1 MTPSLVNA
9 SPPTP
14 LPTAEHTVLFDWDL
28 SQFDRMV
35 ALSATDKSLQLGLP
49 FLPRDGLILEAGSGP
64 GHKVA
69 YLRQLGYSVEGVELN
84 RAVVES
90 MRALRPTLPL
100 RVGDVGALD
109 VPAGHYAAVTSFG
122 VIEHFLAGPHVPLAE
137 HFRVLRPGGI
147 ALISVPSLN
156 SLRRLKRAWFRLTAP
171 LRPSLN
177 PLLRRLLGKPPAQ
190 LNRRGADGF
199 VYAVNPVRGPFFEYW
214 LTPAEFETE
223 VRAAGFTILRSEP
236 THHAVGLWGELGSWA
251 ARNRDGDFQFTALGR
266 ALHALFGGRSFVH
279 AHMHTIVARK

>member
-1 MTPSLVNA
+1 MPALSQ
-9 SPPTP
+9 PP
-14 LPTAEHTVLFDWDL
+14 AAHTVLFDWDL

-35 ALSATDKSLQLGLP
+35 ALSAEDDSLRLGLP

-69 YLRQLGYSVEGVELN
+69 YLQNLGYSVEGVELN
-84 RAVVES
+84 GAVVES
-90 MRALRPTLPL
+90 MRAHRPTLPL
-100 RVGDVGALD
+100 RIGDVGRLE
-109 VPAGHYAAVTSFG
+109 VPDGHYAALTSFG
-122 VIEHFLAGPHVPLAE
+122 VIEHFRAGPHTPLAE
-137 HFRVLRPGGI
+137 HFRVLRPGGV

-156 SLRRLKRAWFRLTAP
+156 FLRRLKRTWFRLTAP

-177 PLLRRLLGKPPAQ
+177 PLLRRLLGKPRAQ
-190 LNRRGADGF
+190 LNRRGADGL
-199 VYAVNPVRGPFFEYW
+199 VYEVNPLRGPFFEYW
-214 LTPAEFETE
+214 LTPAEFESE
-223 VRAAGFTILRSEP
+223 VRAAGFAIVRSEP

-251 ARNRDGDFQFTALGR
+251 ARNLDGDFQFTAPGR

>member
-1 MTPSLVNA
+1 MPPLGQSPA
-9 SPPTP
+9 S
-14 LPTAEHTVLFDWDL
+14 HTVLFDWDL

-35 ALSATDKSLQLGLP
+35 ALSAEDDSLQLGLP

-69 YLRQLGYSVEGVELN
+69 YLQNLGYRVEGVELN
-84 RAVVES
+84 REVVES
-90 MRALRPTLPL
+90 MKASRPALPL
-100 RVGDVGALD
+100 HLGDVGALE
-109 VPAGHYAAVTSFG
+109 VPDGHYAAVTSFG
-122 VIEHFLAGPHVPLAE
+122 VIEHFRAGPHTPLAE
-137 HFRVLRPGGI
+137 HFRVLRSGGI

-156 SLRRLKRAWFRLTAP
+156 ALRRLKRAWLRVTAP

-177 PLLRRLLGKPPAQ
+177 PLLRRLLGKPPAT
-190 LNRRGADGF
+190 LNLRGADGF

-214 LTPAEFETE
+214 LTPAEFESE
-223 VRAAGFTILRSEP
+223 VRDAGFTILRSEP

-251 ARNRDGDFQFTALGR
+251 ARNLDGDFQFTVLGR

-279 AHMHTIVARK
+279 NHMHTIVARK

>member
-1 MTPSLVNA
+1 MSATNQ
-9 SPPTP
+9 PP
-14 LPTAEHTVLFDWDL
+14 AAAHTVLFDWDL

-35 ALSATDKSLQLGLP
+35 ALSATDDSLQLGLP

-69 YLRQLGYSVEGVELN
+69 YLQNLGYRVEGVELN
-84 RAVVES
+84 REVVDS
-90 MRALRPTLPL
+90 MKASRPALPL
-100 RVGDVGALD
+100 RLGDVGALE
-109 VPAGHYAAVTSFG
+109 VPNGHYAAVTSFG
-122 VIEHFLAGPHVPLAE
+122 VIEHFRAGPHAPLAE
-137 HFRVLRPGGI
+137 HFRVLRSGGI

-156 SLRRLKRAWFRLTAP
+156 ALRRLKRAWFRLTAP

-177 PLLRRLLGKPPAQ
+177 PLLRRFLGKPPAA

-199 VYAVNPVRGPFFEYW
+199 VYAVNPVRGAFFEYW
-214 LTPAEFETE
+214 LTPAEFESE
-223 VRAAGFTILRSEP
+223 VRSAGFTILRSEP

-251 ARNRDGDFQFTALGR
+251 ARNLDGDFQPTALGR

-279 AHMHTIVARK
+279 NHMHTIVARK